1 METFL
6 SLFCLYLCFFSLAL
20 IWWFQQILT
29 SEEDWQLTFSFFLQ
43 SIPYLSPF
51 LQIRRHNCQGNRK
64 EEGWEWR
71 GMRAL
76 VVRRPI
82 SDFRAKAK
90 QVELLTDA
98 WWHCAIVLTM
108 TTAIVAT
115 WHQCY
120 LLCRVLLF
128 VSQPSV
134 LISSLSR
141 SESTWDSGKDMPLSI
156 TCCVCLWGWRSLL
169 CLFSPIRANHSPFLG
184 WRSFIPCT
192 CKNVPWNAAV
202 VIEFVHVEKQY
213 TQEKCLMPGILY
225 TCQITWV
232 LS

>member
-6 SLFCLYLCFFSLAL
+6 SLFCLYLCFFSVAL

-29 SEEDWQLTFSFFLQ
+29 SEEDWQLTFSFFLE
-43 SIPYLSPF
+43 SIQYLSPF
-51 LQIRRHNCQGNRK
+51 LQIRRHNCQGNGK

-71 GMRAL
+71 GMRAP

-115 WHQCY
+115 HQCC

-128 VSQPSV
+128 VSQPSA

-141 SESTWDSGKDMPLSI
+141 SESTWDSSKDMALSI

-169 CLFSPIRANHSPFLG
+169 CLFSPFRANHSPFLG
-184 WRSFIPCT
+184 WHSFLLCTFSSNRICPCGKT
-192 CKNVPWNAAV
+192 
-202 VIEFVHVEKQY
+202 IY
-213 TQEKCLMPGILY
+213 TKKCLMPGILY